1 MIYTGSRVPRQLIG
15 WVVAAM
21 FLQLTI
27 GWIACAQVE
36 SPESSGAHKIDR
48 QFGKLPMHF
57 EVNRGQTDNQVEF
70 LARGSGYTI
79 FLTPTEAV
87 LSLRKFDVK
96 PDRARLKRRAQQVKS
111 KYEHLTTSVLRMR
124 LVGANPQARITGVNE
139 LSGRVNYFIGSDP
152 NKWLSNVPIFARV
165 RYEDVYHGV
174 DLVYYGDQGQV
185 EYDFLVEPGA
195 NPDIIALEFEG
206 ANQIELDANGELIA
220 QLNGGPVRWRK
231 PIVYQDIDGQR
242 RKIEATYR
250 LKNGHTFGFQVG
262 DYDSSKP
269 LIIDP
274 ALSYS
279 TYLGGTSDDAAH
291 AIAVDSNGY
300 AYIAGDT
307 SSSDFPKKNPIN
319 SNSNLGG
326 FTDAFVT
333 KLGPTGTNLIF
344 STYLGGNGFDS
355 AHAIAVDK
363 ATNVYVVGYT
373 DSSTTFPTKNPY
385 QNSRPGDDGV
395 FLSKLD
401 PSGSSL
407 LYSTY
412 FGGSVDQAAY
422 SVTAD
427 TNGNAFVTGDTMSSD
442 FPVRNAFQSKY
453 GGTFTNLFVPLDAFV
468 AKFDT
473 KVTTGNGD
481 ASLVYSTYLGGNDDD
496 SGQAIT
502 VDTSGNA
509 YITGYSYSTN
519 YPLTASTVQTDLTYF
534 VDEIGRAH
542 V

>member
-1 MIYTGSRVPRQLIG
+1 M
-15 WVVAAM
+15 
-21 FLQLTI
+21 
-27 GWIACAQVE
+27 
-36 SPESSGAHKIDR
+36 
-48 QFGKLPMHF
+48 
-57 EVNRGQTDNQVEF
+57 
-70 LARGSGYTI
+70 
-79 FLTPTEAV
+79 
-87 LSLRKFDVK
+87 
-96 PDRARLKRRAQQVKS
+96 
-111 KYEHLTTSVLRMR
+111 
-124 LVGANPQARITGVNE
+124 NE
-139 LSGRVNYFIGSDP
+139 LSGKVNYFIGSDP
-152 NKWLSNVPIFARV
+152 AKWLSDVPIFARV
-165 RYEDVYHGV
+165 RYEDVYRGV

-195 NPDIIALEFEG
+195 NPAIITLEFEG
-206 ANQIELDANGELIA
+206 ANRVELDAKGELIV
-220 QLNGGPVRWRK
+220 QLNGGAVRWRK

-250 LKNGHTFGFQVG
+250 LKNGHAFGFQVG

-279 TYLGGTSDDAAH
+279 TYLGGTSDDSAQG
-291 AIAVDSNGY
+291 IAVDANGY

-344 STYLGGNGFDS
+344 SSYLGGSGFET
-355 AHAIAVDK
+355 ALGIAVDK

-385 QNSRPGDDGV
+385 QNSRNGDDDV

-407 LYSTY
+407 QYSTY
-412 FGGSVDQAAY
+412 FGGTSDQVGY
-422 SVTAD
+422 SVAAD
-427 TNGNAFVTGDTMSSD
+427 TNGNAFITGDTLSAN
-442 FPVRNAFQSKY
+442 FPVKNAFQSQY
-453 GGTFTNLFVPLDAFV
+453 GGTITNLFVPLDAFV

-473 KVTTGNGD
+473 KASGS
-481 ASLVYSTYLGGNDDD
+481 ASLVYSTYLGGTDDD
-496 SGQAIT
+496 SGHAIA
-502 VDTSGNA
+502 VDTVGNA

-519 YPLTASTVQTDLTYF
+519 YPLTPSAVHT
-534 VDEIGRAH
+534 H
-542 V
+542 